1 MPAFGLSAVPLPMKN
16 RRIEPGCQAP
26 NAAAPGDATANPING
41 AAAAFGSPLL
51 TAAAGAAVRDAPV
64 SSRRLAA
71 ATVHANGA
79 ADGESP
85 EPPVPN
91 HANKLP
97 LNPRTPPA
105 AARGAALIT
114 GAAAAAGEAN
124 STTGADEPSLTAS
137 TESTTGTTESTAES
151 ADGRLTESEFT
162 LVGPATPDTTEL
174 GRG

>member
-1 MPAFGLSAVPLPMKN
+1 MPPFGLAAVPSPIKN

-26 NAAAPGDATANPING
+26 NAAAPGDATADPING
-41 AAAAFGSPLL
+41 ATGSPLL
-51 TAAAGAAVRDAPV
+51 TAAAGAAVRDAPF

-79 ADGESP
+79 AAGESP
-85 EPPVPN
+85 LPPVPS
-91 HANKLP
+91 HANRLP

-105 AARGAALIT
+105 AARGATLIT
-114 GAAAAAGEAN
+114 GADAAAGESN

-137 TESTTGTTESTAES
+137 TESFTDTTESTAES
-151 ADGRLTESEFT
+151 DGGKLIESATPVE
-162 LVGPATPDTTEL
+162 LPTPDTTEL

>member
-1 MPAFGLSAVPLPMKN
+1 MPPFGLAAVPSPIKN

-26 NAAAPGDATANPING
+26 NAAAPGDAIAAPING
-41 AAAAFGSPLL
+41 APGATGSPLD
-51 TAAAGAAVRDAPV
+51 TAAAGAAVRDAPL

-79 ADGESP
+79 AAGESP
-85 EPPVPN
+85 LPPVPS

-105 AARGAALIT
+105 AARVATLIT
-114 GAAAAAGEAN
+114 GADAAAGESN

-137 TESTTGTTESTAES
+137 TESTTGTAESTAES
-151 ADGRLTESEFT
+151 DGGKLIESATPVE
-162 LVGPATPDTTEL
+162 LSTPDTTEF